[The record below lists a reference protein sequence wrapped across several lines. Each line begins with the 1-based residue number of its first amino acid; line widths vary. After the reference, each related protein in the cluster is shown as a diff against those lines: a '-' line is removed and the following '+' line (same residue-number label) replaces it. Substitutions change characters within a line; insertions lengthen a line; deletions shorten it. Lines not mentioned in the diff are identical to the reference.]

1 MKLHIPL
8 VILALLLAPAWA
20 EEAVKETITLTSDK
34 VASESFTET
43 SAGNGMFYSDSN
55 GVAFISAGSK
65 ENPYTIGSADDTHA
79 DQDGISLSEGGA
91 ASVSVGSFTGDSSLI
106 IGNGTDAVHVTTE
119 NGLFVGGYGWH
130 GTSGWRTNA
139 SLISNTR
146 GTMEFAAHEGSIV
159 VNKGSTLE
167 VGTGLGTDFQT
178 LAGAQL
184 YIGHGAKGTVTVDGG
199 ELISHAFIGISTSS
213 SISDDNSG
221 LLEIKNGGTARIVAS
236 PEEMGMNGYSYGQL
250 LVGSSN
256 QGVGSIVVSGEGSSL
271 VVESSSSLDEK
282 GQQYYTFVSVGQGAG
297 TEGELSV
304 ADGASL
310 QLGTETG
317 ATVQVSIGEASGTG
331 ALNVSTGASAD
342 VAGTLIVGYS
352 GTGEV
357 NINTG
362 ASMTQDNG
370 AVLVGYGSDGS
381 GAVNVQAQSSLQ
393 AESVSIGTGGAAG
406 ALNIAE
412 TATMQVSGNVY
423 LQDTL
428 DDGRA
433 NAIVNAGK
441 VEIGGYLALYDN
453 ASVQNSGVAEIM
465 GDIYLQEDS
474 VLNNS
479 GAITLQGDLNLSGA
493 SSMVLEE
500 GSALT
505 LGKDSALTFSIS
517 DAEQAPLLLME
528 EGATLTM
535 DKESTIRLYL
545 SGEALEAFESGTS
558 FTLIEGVSDAVSTA
572 SVQILD
578 YQGNVITSSLNGG
591 VDANGNFVVS
601 IPEPATATL
610 SLLAL
615 AALAVRRRRMF

>member
-1 MKLHIPL
+1 M
-8 VILALLLAPAWA
+8 
-20 EEAVKETITLTSDK
+20 
-34 VASESFTET
+34 
-43 SAGNGMFYSDSN
+43 
-55 GVAFISAGSK
+55 
-65 ENPYTIGSADDTHA
+65 
-79 DQDGISLSEGGA
+79 
-91 ASVSVGSFTGDSSLI
+91 
-106 IGNGTDAVHVTTE
+106 
-119 NGLFVGGYGWH
+119 
-130 GTSGWRTNA
+130 
-139 SLISNTR
+139 
-146 GTMEFAAHEGSIV
+146 
-159 VNKGSTLE
+159 
-167 VGTGLGTDFQT
+167 
-178 LAGAQL
+178 
-184 YIGHGAKGTVTVDGG
+184 DGG

-213 SISDDNSG
+213 STSDDNSG

-236 PEEMGMNGYSYGQL
+236 PGEMGMEGFSYGQL
-250 LVGSSN
+250 LVGNSN
-256 QGVGSIVVSGEGSSL
+256 QGTGSIVVSDEGSSL

-317 ATVQVSIGEASGTG
+317 AAVQVSIGEASGTG

-370 AVLVGYGSDGS
+370 AMLVGYGANGS

-406 ALNIAE
+406 ALNIAK

-428 DDGRA
+428 DDGLA
-433 NAIVNAGK
+433 NAIVNAGE

-465 GDIYLQEDS
+465 GDIYLQGDS

-479 GAITLQGDLNLSGA
+479 GTITLQGDLNLSGA
-493 SSMVLEE
+493 STMVLEE

-545 SGEALEAFESGTS
+545 SGEALEEFESGTS

-601 IPEPATATL
+601 IPEPSTAAL

-615 AALAVRRRRMF
+615 AALAARRRRK